1 MIKNVLLDLDDTIF
15 DFHKAEAIAVSKT
28 LQDMQI
34 EPTPE
39 VIQSYSEINLSQW
52 KRLELGEIDRDEVK
66 VGRYRKL
73 FKELAV
79 DASAEAAAKTYEG
92 YLSVGHY
99 FLPGAEDLLKTL
111 SKSYRLY
118 LVSNGTAT
126 VQKGRIG
133 SSDIEQYF
141 ERIFISEIV
150 GCNKPDVRFF
160 EACFKEIPDFKKS
173 ETIIIGDSLSSDIH
187 GGKNAGI
194 YTLWF
199 NPKHLPV
206 PENQKLIPDAETDSL
221 DKIEKLLLE
230 F

>member
-39 VIQSYSEINLSQW
+39 VIQRYSEINLSQW

-79 DASAEAAAKTYEG
+79 DASAEAAA
-92 YLSVGHY
+92 
-99 FLPGAEDLLKTL
+99 
-111 SKSYRLY
+111 
-118 LVSNGTAT
+118 
-126 VQKGRIG
+126 
-133 SSDIEQYF
+133 
-141 ERIFISEIV
+141 
-150 GCNKPDVRFF
+150 FF
-160 EACFKEIPDFKKS
+160 RGFPDFF
-173 ETIIIGDSLSSDIH
+173 L
-187 GGKNAGI
+187 
-194 YTLWF
+194 F
-199 NPKHLPV
+199 
-206 PENQKLIPDAETDSL
+206 
-221 DKIEKLLLE
+221 

>member
-39 VIQSYSEINLSQW
+39 VIQRYSEINLSQW

-73 FKELAV
+73 FKELVV
-79 DASAEAAAKTYEG
+79 DASATAAAKTYEG
-92 YLSVGHY
+92 YLSIGHY

-173 ETIIIGDSLSSDIH
+173 ETIIIGDSLSSDIQ

-199 NPKHLPV
+199 NPKHLLV

-221 DKIEKLLLE
+221 DKIGKMLLE

>member
-28 LQDMQI
+28 LQDMEI

-39 VIQSYSEINLSQW
+39 VIQRYSEINLSQW
-52 KRLELGEIDRDEVK
+52 KRLELGEIDREEVK

-73 FKELAV
+73 FEELGV
-79 DASAEAAAKTYEG
+79 NASATAAAKTYEG
-92 YLSVGHY
+92 YLSIGHY

-150 GCNKPDVRFF
+150 GCNKPDVHFF
-160 EACFKEIPDFKKS
+160 EACFKEIPDFEKS
-173 ETIIIGDSLSSDIH
+173 ETIIIGDSLSSDIQ

-199 NPKHLPV
+199 NPKHLPA
-206 PENQKLIPDAETDSL
+206 PKNQKLIPDAETDSL
-221 DKIEKLLLE
+221 DKIEKLLLT

>member
-28 LQDMQI
+28 LQNMKI

-39 VIQSYSEINLSQW
+39 VIQRYSEINLSQW
-52 KRLELGEIDRDEVK
+52 KRLELGEIDRGEVK

-73 FKELAV
+73 FKELGV
-79 DASAEAAAKTYEG
+79 DASAIAAAKTYEG
-92 YLSVGHY
+92 YLSIGHY

-111 SKSYRLY
+111 SKNYRLY

-173 ETIIIGDSLSSDIH
+173 ETIIIGDSLSSDIQ

>member
-28 LQDMQI
+28 LQNMKI

-39 VIQSYSEINLSQW
+39 VIQRYSEINLSQW
-52 KRLELGEIDRDEVK
+52 KRLELGEIDRGEVK
-66 VGRYRKL
+66 VGRYIKL
-73 FKELAV
+73 FKELGV
-79 DASAEAAAKTYEG
+79 DASAIAAAKTYEG
-92 YLSVGHY
+92 YLSIGHY
-99 FLPGAEDLLKTL
+99 FLPGVEDLLKTL
-111 SKSYRLY
+111 SKNYRLY

-173 ETIIIGDSLSSDIH
+173 ETIIIGDSLSSDIQ